1 MNITEEILLE
11 NGFKK
16 TYNLLDDLE
25 YKIRVSMKGN
35 EDYLFTITLDN
46 LCSNYPKRE
55 WNIQIDDARMCSVC
69 GCDIQTTEHFNTL
82 MDLMEIDFRL

>member
-1 MNITEEILLE
+1 MNITGEILLE

-25 YKIRVSMKGN
+25 YKIRVPMKGN

-46 LCSNYPKRE
+46 LCSNHPKRE

-69 GCDIQTTEHFNTL
+69 VCDIQTTEHFNTL